1 MDTIFDSPFSLRYL
15 SRSMTQSSVE
25 PDKSATGLDNTTYN
39 LISALE
45 READFLYS
53 TVGTYINDARKEN
66 RPQVEEIWK
75 TMKED
80 KRKHI
85 RLLREAL
92 SKEAAENKMTR

>member
-1 MDTIFDSPFSLRYL
+1 
-15 SRSMTQSSVE
+15 MTQSSVE
-25 PDKSATGLDNTTYN
+25 PDTSSTGLDNTTYN

-85 RLLREAL
+85 RMLREAL
-92 SKEAAENKMTR
+92 SKEATENKMTR